1 MKLNIKELREEKGL
15 TQKELA
21 ELMQVSFQTISK
33 WENGVNFPDLTH
45 IPRLVDIFDV
55 SADIILGLKPLYRE
69 EPLKKYD
76 EADSWNEKRDL
87 IKVWK
92 NFYWNDDYFKF
103 LVKEVWKLNHPI
115 DILDFGCGYGYL
127 GLKFMPLLP
136 EGSSYTGIELDQ
148 GQIEE
153 AEGNFAHTSYSHAFI
168 HENIYEYRA
177 DKKYDLVV
185 ALFLLSYMKHPEQ
198 IITKMK
204 NSLKQ
209 GGMLLLIDA
218 NMEVE
223 QAGYYS
229 GLEKQENGLRR
240 PDFVPLW
247 EYEKTHNDIDYR
259 MGTKLPYLLKNA
271 GFKDIQAR
279 ISDQVVI
286 YEPADAKKKE
296 MNDRFR
302 YVYTHEDSYQS
313 GIHYFL
319 NRGYSLDHAKEMVDY
334 YSRTSN
340 YFDDDEAIAVKTSGI
355 YFVYAIL

>member
-33 WENGVNFPDLTH
+33 WETGVNFPDLTH
-45 IPRLVDIFDV
+45 IPRLADIFGV
-55 SADIILGLKPLYRE
+55 SADIILGLKPLHRE
-69 EPLKKYD
+69 ERLKKYD
-76 EADSWNEKRDL
+76 EVDYWNENRDL
-87 IKVWK
+87 IKIWK
-92 NFYWNDDYFKF
+92 NLYWNDDYFEF
-103 LVKEVWKLNHPI
+103 LVKEVWKLNHPV

-136 EGSSYTGIELDQ
+136 EGSSYTGIELDK

-153 AEGNFAHTSYSHAFI
+153 GKENFAHTSYPHGFI
-168 HENIYEYRA
+168 NENIYEYQA

-185 ALFLLSYMKHPEQ
+185 ALFLMSYMKHPER
-198 IITKMK
+198 IISKMK

-209 GGMLLLIDA
+209 GGMILLIDA

-229 GLEKQENGLRR
+229 GLEKQEKGLMR
-240 PDFVPLW
+240 PDFTPLW
-247 EYEKTHNDIDYR
+247 EYEITHSAKDYR

-271 GFKDIQAR
+271 GFKNIQAR

-286 YEPADAKKKE
+286 YEPADIKKKE
-296 MNDRFR
+296 INDMFR
-302 YVYTHEDSYQS
+302 YVYSHEDSYQG
-313 GIHYFL
+313 GINYFQ
-319 NRGYSLDHAKEMVDY
+319 NRGYSLERAKEAVDY
-334 YSRTSN
+334 YSRTSE
-340 YFDDDEAIAVKTSGI
+340 YFDDEEAIAVKTSGI